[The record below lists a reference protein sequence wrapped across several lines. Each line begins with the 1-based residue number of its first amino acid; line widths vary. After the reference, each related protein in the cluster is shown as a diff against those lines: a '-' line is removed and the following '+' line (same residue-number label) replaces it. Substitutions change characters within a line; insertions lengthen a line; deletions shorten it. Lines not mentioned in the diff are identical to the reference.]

1 MAGDLLARAREQAE
15 RSSPSVRAAALLRIA
30 RVESATDRDQARSTF
45 NQGLGEIRR
54 FTGLDREF
62 FLEQACLLAAAVA
75 PDLLSEIP
83 PSVHTARHF
92 SSDRLCSI
100 MLMHGHKDEAFEYVT
115 RYDPPATFP
124 FGTVSPLMQRL
135 GDEARRIAV
144 LRAAIAAWRAAPER
158 EFIQAF
164 QVEWKALPQDEAL
177 ELAHEIVRVTLEQPD
192 QPITASYGD
201 ERGARITSHRE
212 HNLFQILHVL
222 RHLDEPLAESLIAA
236 HDQLAAA
243 ARRFPNGMESLIEEA
258 KTRAT
263 APGASAGGGY
273 MIYGEPEDIP
283 YLKALMQAS
292 RDGDFGSPIDYALDQ
307 YREDTGPDN
316 PNEAPREFWPSTC
329 NFRGIFYRAGERL
342 GRDATLYL
350 DRIPDADLRLFAQI
364 ELAAALAGL
373 PEFQGTQRVHRRR
386 ADRSRA

>member
-15 RSSPSVRAAALLRIA
+15 RSSPPVRAAALLRIA
-30 RVESATDRDQARSTF
+30 RVESATDRDQAHRTF
-45 NQGLGEIRR
+45 NQGLDEIRR
-54 FTGLDREF
+54 FAGLDREF
-62 FLEQACLLAAAVA
+62 LLDQACLLAAAVA

-83 PSVHTARHF
+83 PSSVHNARPF
-92 SSDRLCSI
+92 LSDRLCSI
-100 MLMHGHKDEAFEYVT
+100 MLMHGHKDEAFEYVI
-115 RYDPPATFP
+115 RYGQPATFP
-124 FGTVSPLMQRL
+124 FGIVSPLMQRL

-144 LRAAIAAWRAAPER
+144 LRSAIAAWRAAPER

-164 QVEWKALPQDEAL
+164 QAEWKALPQDEAL
-177 ELAHEIVRVTLEQPD
+177 AVAREIVRVTLNEAD

-201 ERGARITSHRE
+201 ERAARITSLRE
-212 HNLFQILHVL
+212 NDLFQMLPVL

-236 HDQLAAA
+236 HGQLAAA
-243 ARRFPNGMESLIEEA
+243 ARRYPHGMETLLEEA
-258 KTRAT
+258 KART
-263 APGASAGGGY
+263 AAAGARPGGGGGY
-273 MIYGEPEDIP
+273 MMYGERGDIP

-292 RDGDFGSPIDYALDQ
+292 RDGDFGPPIEYALEQ

-329 NFRGIFYRAGERL
+329 TFRGIFYRAGERL

-373 PEFQGTQRVHRRR
+373 PEFQGTRRGHRRR
-386 ADRSRA
+386 GSH